1 MMNLLINEM
10 VKLNLITQTG
20 ESSLTEK
27 LKQIRLE
34 KLESSNDSGIAMI
47 YSSYGF
53 IDEIISSLGQV
64 CLDDNIPLFL
74 YCWFYRFVLIN
85 RVINLLLDALYL
97 LPVY

>member
-64 CLDDNIPLFL
+64 CLDDIISLF
-74 YCWFYRFVLIN
+74 
-85 RVINLLLDALYL
+85 LYL
-97 LPVY
+97 LPVYKLFLQCTMSSNVIKEKN